1 MAPGR
6 PSIGTAITPWP
17 RRRQANTIRRYA
29 ANLLEKKCSPKV
41 APDLAS
47 CHHARSHTTR
57 RRSGSGRRTHMSE
70 ENKALV
76 RRFYEEVWNKGNLDA
91 AYDVFADDYVRHDLR
106 PGDAPA
112 GPEGQKLVAGMF
124 RAAFPDV
131 HLSVEF
137 MVAEANMVV
146 ARWTMSG
153 THRGAW
159 GATPPTGKRMSF
171 AGVNI
176 FRISEGKVVEIWN
189 HRDDLGLMEQLGAPV
204 YAGY

>member
-1 MAPGR
+1 
-6 PSIGTAITPWP
+6 
-17 RRRQANTIRRYA
+17 
-29 ANLLEKKCSPKV
+29 
-41 APDLAS
+41 
-47 CHHARSHTTR
+47 
-57 RRSGSGRRTHMSE
+57 MSE

-106 PGDAPA
+106 PGSAPA

-124 RAAFPDV
+124 RAALPDA
-131 HLSVEF
+131 HLSVGF

-159 GATPPTGKRMSF
+159 GAIPPTGKRMSF

-204 YAGY
+204 YAGYSEQR